1 MNVLIVDDQISVIKG
16 ILSGVHFK
24 ELGIDVVRTATSSEE
39 ALAILSEGPV
49 DIMLT
54 DIEMPDVNGLELN
67 KKVQEKYP
75 DTLRILLTSH
85 AEFRYAQEEAL
96 SWGCFDY
103 LLQPILTRRS
113 RNACSARCS
122 ISIRSEKLSYT
133 SMGSCSKQTRL
144 S

>member
-39 ALAILSEGPV
+39 ALAIFTEIPV

-54 DIEMPDVNGLELN
+54 DIEMPNVNGLELN
-67 KKVQEKYP
+67 KKIQEKYP

-85 AEFRYAQEEAL
+85 AEFRYAQESVKL
-96 SWGCFDY
+96 GCFDY
-103 LLQPILTRRS
+103 LLQPTPYEEIEECLLRALQHIYQQRKKS
-113 RNACSARCS
+113 Q
-122 ISIRSEKLSYT
+122 LY
-133 SMGSCSKQTRL
+133 
-144 S
+144 